1 MKDRNDFFLYGVF
14 VREGKRAVKKKMS
27 EEGWTFPALLDTRK
41 SVASKYGIPGH
52 PATFLIDRE
61 GRIAVV
67 AIGAR
72 KWDGD
77 SARALLD
84 DLLSE

>member
-14 VREGKRAVKKKMS
+14 VGEGKRAVKKKMS
-27 EEGWTFPALLDTRK
+27 EEGWTFPALLDNRK

-61 GRIAVV
+61 GRVAVV

-72 KWDGD
+72 RWDED
-77 SARALLD
+77 IPRALLD